1 MLNTQLFITYNLTYF
16 YFSIS
21 DSINNLIFL
30 LVFFSSSPLVSP
42 NMTPCI
48 GLILFGEHSGDL
60 DMVRPRNMCLAFRHK
75 SSPSVI
81 SFVKVFLFGEFC
93 GESKKIFFS

>member
-1 MLNTQLFITYNLTYF
+1 MLNSPQNSPKAKTFTKQI
-16 YFSIS
+16 
-21 DSINNLIFL
+21 LI
-30 LVFFSSSPLVSP
+30 
-42 NMTPCI
+42 
-48 GLILFGEHSGDL
+48 GELSGDL

-75 SSPSVI
+75 SSPSII